1 MATTSTITQ
10 RAERDIDAL
19 ARFIDDLPEISDEW
33 DGLEESEQVSLSLDW
48 AHLMADYLTELDEY
62 FRGGQLTRDQEERY
76 RSLLGKLKDVRPII
90 QQLRLYPPPVALD
103 AVTLT

>member
-1 MATTSTITQ
+1 MKKHSGDGIDLKMYEPAM
-10 RAERDIDAL
+10 RHLIDAYIR
-19 ARFIDDLPEISDEW
+19 A
-33 DGLEESEQVSLSLDW
+33 EESEQVSLSLDW